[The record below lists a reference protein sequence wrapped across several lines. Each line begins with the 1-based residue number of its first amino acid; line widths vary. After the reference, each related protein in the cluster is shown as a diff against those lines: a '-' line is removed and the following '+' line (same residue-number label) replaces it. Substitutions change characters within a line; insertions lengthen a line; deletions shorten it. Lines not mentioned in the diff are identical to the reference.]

1 MPIKQSMQFSPELRC
16 FSPVEQLHLYNEA
29 LVSFISFEE
38 DFQENEGVTALIAGF
53 VVVSG
58 KWVFR

>member
-1 MPIKQSMQFSPELRC
+1 MIQFTD
-16 FSPVEQLHLYNEA
+16 QDLYNEA

>member
-1 MPIKQSMQFSPELRC
+1 MIQFTD
-16 FSPVEQLHLYNEA
+16 QGLYNEA
-29 LVSFISFEE
+29 LASFISFEE